1 MSNPPRSLFLFNKEN
16 PQHLFFFGFLLFLK
30 KKRPIESNVI
40 LPIDY
45 IVLVLWLNL
54 PRFLLSVCYVA
65 PEDDNLLFIVRLV
78 SFIHLIFDWY
88 RHFPSNRIIH
98 LFPFYF
104 SQSQF
109 KSGCATRSRENIT
122 SRRADE

>member
-16 PQHLFFFGFLLFLK
+16 PQHLFFGFLLLLK

-54 PRFLLSVCYVA
+54 QRFLLSVCYVA